1 MNRRGTADAGKR
13 DRSLNRVDAKE
24 KQKSEL
30 DDDDGAYDDDDDVA
44 DDDGDDGDDGEVSES
59 TLDESFRGSMAG
71 SVSNDALDWK
81 PEGAVIQPGL
91 GFIDTYR

>member
-1 MNRRGTADAGKR
+1 MNRRGTAAAGKR

-24 KQKSEL
+24 KQKCEL
-30 DDDDGAYDDDDDVA
+30 DDDDGAYDDDDVA

-81 PEGAVIQPGL
+81 PEGAVIHRDL
-91 GFIDTYR
+91 SFINTYR